1 MAEAIFPVWKAMA
14 VRPIRERRR
23 DAARRANMKGTS
35 RRRDLGSCIFIIPIL
50 TINFQAVFIQRIR
63 LPQAG
68 ELMDNRRNF
77 DRDRLKLFD
86 ERAVYDTLLAEGVF
100 ETFANS
106 YLIEAYG

>member
-1 MAEAIFPVWKAMA
+1 
-14 VRPIRERRR
+14 
-23 DAARRANMKGTS
+23 
-35 RRRDLGSCIFIIPIL
+35 
-50 TINFQAVFIQRIR
+50 
-63 LPQAG
+63 
-68 ELMDNRRNF
+68 MDNRRNF